1 MKTLRWLVAPLATLA
16 LLVPACADGG
26 GIEVSDAW
34 ARSPM
39 EDVGAVYFTVSNAG
53 DAADALVAVAVEVA
67 QRAEIHETVMEGGEA
82 QMQPVGSVEI
92 PAGGEMAFEPGG
104 YHVMLFDL
112 VEPLVEGDT
121 ISLTLTF
128 EEAGEVQVDAE
139 VRPFVEDGGM
149 DMGEDEGGIA
159 GSA

>member
-1 MKTLRWLVAPLATLA
+1 MRKHRWLLAPLAALA
-16 LLVPACADGG
+16 LAAPACADG
-26 GIEVSDAW
+26 VDVDVRDAW

-39 EDVGAVYFTVSNAG
+39 EDVGAVYFTVTNDG
-53 DAADALVAVAVEVA
+53 DAADALVGVASEISG
-67 QRAEIHETVMEGGEA
+67 RAEIHETVMEGGEA

-128 EEAGEVQVDAE
+128 EEAGEIRVDAE
-139 VRPFVEDGGM
+139 VRPFVEDEMEGDM
-149 DMGEDEGGIA
+149 DMGDEEDM
-159 GSA
+159 